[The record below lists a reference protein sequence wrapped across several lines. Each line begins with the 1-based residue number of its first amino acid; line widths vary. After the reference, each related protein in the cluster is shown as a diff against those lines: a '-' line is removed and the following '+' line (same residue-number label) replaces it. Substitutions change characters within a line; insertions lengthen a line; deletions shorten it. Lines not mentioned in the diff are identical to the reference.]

1 MSKPIFPINSYSYLR
16 FLGSLYCFYIAV
28 RRPLGPGRYFWGL
41 AHIYNIA
48 CCLLDTGPDV
58 RTLSYIWI
66 LFVISFTFHTAS
78 VIFTSSLVITKDA
91 TPSRLG
97 RLRKV
102 TRVRGNIRR
111 LKLVDD
117 IPIGDRPA
125 EVTIFR
131 FTIWWCLGRLLELVC
146 LDFLALAAGAT
157 ISFADKMV
165 RELSR
170 SHDELIPL
178 IHAIFNELVRLED
191 DPRQFAWDQELI
203 LPDDQ

>member
-1 MSKPIFPINSYSYLR
+1 MSKPIFPTNSHSYHR
-16 FLGSLYCFYIAV
+16 FLGSLHFFYIAV

-48 CCLLDTGPDV
+48 CYLLDTGLDV
-58 RTLSYIWI
+58 RTLSHIWI
-66 LFVISFTFHTAS
+66 PFVISFTFHTAS
-78 VIFTSSLVITKDA
+78 VIFTSPLVITKDA

-102 TRVRGNIRR
+102 TRVWGNIQR
-111 LKLVDD
+111 LKLVEDT
-117 IPIGDRPA
+117 PIGDRPA

-131 FTIWWCLGRLLELVC
+131 FTIWCLGRLLELVC

-165 RELSR
+165 RKLSR

-191 DPRQFAWDQELI
+191 DSRQFAWDQELI